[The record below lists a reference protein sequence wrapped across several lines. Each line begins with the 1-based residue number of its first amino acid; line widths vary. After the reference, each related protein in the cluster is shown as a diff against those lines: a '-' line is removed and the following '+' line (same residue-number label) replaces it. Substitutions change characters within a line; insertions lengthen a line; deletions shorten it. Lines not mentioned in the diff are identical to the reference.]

1 MAVEA
6 DEYYDGDEL
15 APASKKK
22 RLQNTKLFIGF
33 GFLALAFAGSTIA
46 ANISLSSGRIEFGQ
60 GVYQIR
66 ACDQYVGITPQSGAG
81 AENSLVKRIQISG
94 LDALNCRGT
103 EIRIN
108 LFSNASPTDPLD
120 LFEEDVNENYDR
132 VLLNVD
138 SSPSSTRANAVR
150 FVTGQRCLDQNN
162 TRCQP
167 AIYPTQILS
176 DGSGYAFDGFQKLTY
191 TPSSGLYLIEFTYP
205 LASAAAVTRFTVQS
219 STPTP

>member
-66 ACDQYVGITPQSGAG
+66 ACDQYVGITLLPGGST
-81 AENSLVKRIQISG
+81 ENPLVKEIQISS
-94 LDALNCRGT
+94 LDALNCRGS

-108 LFSNASPTDPLD
+108 LFSSDSNITPLP
-120 LFEEDVNENYDR
+120 LFRGDDTKNLDR
-132 VLLNVD
+132 VLLNV
-138 SSPSSTRANAVR
+138 STNLSTTRANAVR
-150 FVTGQRCLDQNN
+150 FVTGERCADQTSSSCRPRIIA
-162 TRCQP
+162 TRL
-167 AIYPTQILS
+167 LS
-176 DGSGYAFDGFQKLTY
+176 DGSGFGSDSFQALSY
-191 TPSSGLYLIEFTYP
+191 TPSDGLYIIEFTVP
-205 LASAAAVTRFTVQS
+205 LALVLSVTGITIQS
-219 STPTP
+219 STP